1 MSVNVTVAGPTG
13 QGYLTFYSGDQAPP
27 TVSTINFL
35 PNVNRANNAI
45 LSLSKDGVLG
55 VQAFVGG
62 VGQVHLI
69 VDVGGYFD

>member
-1 MSVNVTVAGPTG
+1 M
-13 QGYLTFYSGDQAPP
+13 
-27 TVSTINFL
+27 STINFL
-35 PNVNRANNAI
+35 PNVNWANNAI